1 MVIEEYIQQDHG
13 KSFVEY
19 LQYKGPWAENKYAS
33 GTMHHKGC
41 SVTSV
46 AVILSGYGIDKNPE
60 DIRPKDGSMISI
72 TRVLEQHGLTA
83 TRVNKPSAETVLSHL
98 KNGDAVIIYAG
109 GPERGYSGMW
119 SSSTGHYFPVL
130 EADGTK
136 GYVSNVGSSTKTGWY
151 EMSTILKDNIQV
163 IFISK

>member
-1 MVIEEYIQQDHG
+1 MAIEEYIQQAHG

-60 DIRPKDGSMISI
+60 DIRPKDGTMINI
-72 TRVLEQHGLTA
+72 TSVLEQHGLKA

-109 GPERGYSGMW
+109 GPKKGYSGQW
-119 SSSTGHYFPVL
+119 SSTTGHYFPVL

-136 GYVSNVGSSTKTGWY
+136 GYVSNVGSSTKTGWF

-163 IFISK
+163 IFVSK

>member
-1 MVIEEYIQQDHG
+1 M
-13 KSFVEY
+13 KS
-19 LQYKGPWAENKYAS
+19 S
-33 GTMHHKGC
+33 GC

-72 TRVLEQHGLTA
+72 TEVLQQNGLNA
-83 TRVNKPSAETVLSHL
+83 TRVNRPSAETVLSHL
-98 KNGDAVIIYAG
+98 NNGDAVIIYAG
-109 GPERGYSGMW
+109 GLKRGYSGQW
-119 SSSTGHYFPVL
+119 SSTTGHYFPVL
-130 EADGTK
+130 EANGTQ

-163 IFISK
+163 IFVSQ